1 MKGLAQPYCLLLGEG
16 LLWSWS
22 IFQKDSHFSFCL
34 FKKLFEVNFYLT
46 TLNLLCCNSYIYIYL
61 HLNISITRYA
71 LKYRRKILV
80 CQGSRNNWHL
90 LQATFALPLWP
101 WATLTVTA
109 CLGYCEMEIIF
120 NVWAA
125 SWGLINLFQLLSILK
140 EHMEHVH
147 VACHWSA
154 LILAIVAIFTVDI
167 AMHEAWPVE

>member
-1 MKGLAQPYCLLLGEG
+1 
-16 LLWSWS
+16 
-22 IFQKDSHFSFCL
+22 
-34 FKKLFEVNFYLT
+34 
-46 TLNLLCCNSYIYIYL
+46 
-61 HLNISITRYA
+61 
-71 LKYRRKILV
+71 
-80 CQGSRNNWHL
+80 
-90 LQATFALPLWP
+90 
-101 WATLTVTA
+101 
-109 CLGYCEMEIIF
+109 MEIIF